1 MQPCQDRSA
10 VDIETGPSY
19 RARVRAGGR
28 DLPVRHMN
36 MAQQRPRQKMGQL
49 TPRFSFFLNPHRH
62 EAFTRCPRCTAK
74 TRVRKMVLVIH
85 VDAFGLVLLRK
96 TCRLCVVCEMLI
108 VREAEMDDV
117 IDGLGSY
124 RGDTREYVVLGT
136 LDVRT
141 WRRGLSATVTS
152 DEVAGAMADFKAC
165 VRVDV
170 KPRHWSR
177 SGDATE

>member
-1 MQPCQDRSA
+1 VLASVPA
-10 VDIETGPSY
+10 VET
-19 RARVRAGGR
+19 
-28 DLPVRHMN
+28 DPVRHMN

-62 EAFTRCPRCTAK
+62 EAFTRCPRCKAK

-85 VDAFGLVLLRK
+85 VDSVGLVLLRK

-108 VREAEMDDV
+108 VPETEMDDV

-124 RGDTREYVVLGT
+124 QGDTREYVVLGT

-141 WRRGLSATVTS
+141 WRRGLSANVTS
-152 DEVAGAMADFKAC
+152 DEVAGAMADFKAY
-165 VRVDV
+165 VQVDIT
-170 KPRHWSR
+170 PRHWSR
-177 SGDATE
+177 RSDAT